1 MNLDKEIRDQE
12 AFDEASFSKEDTQLY
27 TLLFNELDKETPL
40 NINPEFAPDVLAR
53 LDAKKRRESRW
64 ENFLF
69 GSAIVGVLL
78 LTLLGL
84 SFVKQA
90 MQQSDGGLG
99 LPVITPEVLFAG
111 LIIIFQVVD
120 KRYIKDKLL
129 KDRLPQ

>member
-40 NINPEFAPDVLAR
+40 NINPEFAPDVLER
-53 LDAKKRRESRW
+53 LETKKRRESRW

-99 LPVITPEVLFAG
+99 LPVITPVVLFAG